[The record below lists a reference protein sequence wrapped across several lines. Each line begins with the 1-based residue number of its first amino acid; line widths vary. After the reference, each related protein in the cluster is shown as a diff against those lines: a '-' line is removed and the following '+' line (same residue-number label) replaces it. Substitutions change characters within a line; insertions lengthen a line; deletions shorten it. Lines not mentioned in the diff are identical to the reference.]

1 MNRFFVI
8 LLPIIWAA
16 TATISFLH
24 PGDEYRF
31 FVLSSIAGSWVCF
44 LLPNSGHLSD
54 VLWLI
59 LLTGFVVLGFLGFL
73 MDKLN
78 MSQRLWL
85 VTFATC
91 SFVILVWILTKYSSL
106 HRAIQAN
113 GSITAYVVGA
123 SNIGLYLSVILMF
136 SIKVFTTIVFRIRLK
151 GAERDQP

>member
-1 MNRFFVI
+1 MNRFFVT
-8 LLPIIWAA
+8 LLPVIWTAI
-16 TATISFLH
+16 ATISFLH

-44 LLPNSGHLSD
+44 LLPNIGHLSD
-54 VLWLI
+54 RLWLI

-73 MDKLN
+73 MDKLKL
-78 MSQRLWL
+78 SQRLWL
-85 VTFATC
+85 ITFVTC
-91 SFVILVWILTKYSSL
+91 STVILAWILTRYPSF

-136 SIKVFTTIVFRIRLK
+136 GINVFTTIVSRIRLK
-151 GAERDQP
+151 GSEQDQR